1 MGNGDGDGLCHP
13 QLHDNYSQ
21 VTDDGNGGDGD
32 SDGVEGD
39 GDDSKEHKARNDGDI
54 GRLDDEKLTMRYCRI

>member
-1 MGNGDGDGLCHP
+1 
-13 QLHDNYSQ
+13 

-39 GDDSKEHKARNDGDI
+39 GDGDDSKEHKTRNDG
-54 GRLDDEKLTMRYCRI
+54 GRSDYGKLTIRYGRTQLSDQHIL